1 MVDYIP
7 VGAPMSDLAEIPHR
21 FSIEDNTESTSKCLT
36 LINDVESVLSRQTE
50 SGLSL
55 DDPGKKEER
64 QSSPPFMNFSS
75 NTLVGNHTGVRAN
88 PPQYNLSIMNLR
100 LYGSS
105 LPIQQNDKFL
115 TSSSSETTFRGS
127 SRPLVCAPPDPTELL
142 TTNRTRRKLSAT
154 RRIPLHPVHRITT
167 EAHRTICGP
176 ADATTHERRY
186 FAQPVRHREFSH
198 NSLAAMQ
205 PHNTTQTDL
214 HRRWSYFVED
224 PARQINPS
232 LEEDLWTVG
241 SASDADGSIPS
252 PSSRTRTQN
261 SLNYVTGKS
270 SPLYSF
276 AHLNNA
282 AAESWNRNRS
292 QFMQPSE
299 SPVQLKT
306 PNSFAKPMGSSST
319 LAATRH
325 PFPRAEHY
333 NICSTYNSSEEKLSA
348 KSKTVRWAGK
358 PAGFQSANTS
368 RMDSPSKFTNIHS
381 LTPFGYR
388 ESSVSSSLSQIMM
401 NRSTPHSEYDPGLDT
416 TEYGIDMGDY
426 WSIHPNGSSLGN
438 RVGQPVEEQAHS
450 VTVDRHPRDDSQAAS
465 PCVPQK
471 GDRGQTK
478 TLKRQDSETKRQT
491 KMLRTQGRCFPLDS
505 STVQSPVCKEY
516 QPSELT
522 ENSPETESLI
532 QALELL
538 CASVEE
544 NNRSYELE
552 LRELDPLMMLRR
564 RFLGSTTSD
573 NSQHRTSLL
582 NSRTVRTRGQRH
594 DQLRRAAGHRRSE
607 DSGQNRTDKVAVE
620 VRVVFLKIGEI
631 DTLKELYYADAFIQA
646 KWREPKLDGRVTEEL
661 TITELE
667 QYWNPLLFIDN
678 ILSETKETQWLV
690 AQENDAGEVFLVERR
705 RIKGVFL
712 ETLELNDFPLDVQ
725 DLTITV
731 TTERPDTE
739 VDIIPDQNEM
749 SAINIQ
755 TFVDQQE
762 WKLHEHVEITK
773 RIIKQEY
780 SSSMKSHPCL
790 SVTCR
795 AARRPGYFYWNVFLI
810 MFMISGLSFA
820 TFAVSPDKAELR
832 LRLSFT
838 LILTS
843 VTFKYV
849 ITQSL
854 PKISYLTY
862 MDKYV
867 LMSLA
872 ILCIISIWHA
882 VVTLLDPQ
890 HIAIRNGQSGELS
903 DTFDFT
909 TPKIP
914 TQFADNTSRGTLGNS
929 KWKAADPFRNTTGI
943 NGDNSTEDFAW
954 NNTIVAATVLEPECT
969 PTNLMACKEWKEVQ
983 KVEQHVFTSF
993 VIIYIIAH
1001 AIFIFWLYFDASRR
1015 RREMRQKDRDY
1026 RKRKRK
1032 MVGRTTHE

>member
-1 MVDYIP
+1 MQ
-7 VGAPMSDLAEIPHR
+7 
-21 FSIEDNTESTSKCLT
+21 TS
-36 LINDVESVLSRQTE
+36 E
-50 SGLSL
+50 
-55 DDPGKKEER
+55 P
-64 QSSPPFMNFSS
+64 
-75 NTLVGNHTGVRAN
+75 
-88 PPQYNLSIMNLR
+88 
-100 LYGSS
+100 
-105 LPIQQNDKFL
+105 PIQFK
-115 TSSSSETTFRGS
+115 T
-127 SRPLVCAPPDPTELL
+127 
-142 TTNRTRRKLSAT
+142 
-154 RRIPLHPVHRITT
+154 
-167 EAHRTICGP
+167 
-176 ADATTHERRY
+176 
-186 FAQPVRHREFSH
+186 
-198 NSLAAMQ
+198 
-205 PHNTTQTDL
+205 
-214 HRRWSYFVED
+214 
-224 PARQINPS
+224 
-232 LEEDLWTVG
+232 
-241 SASDADGSIPS
+241 
-252 PSSRTRTQN
+252 PSSF
-261 SLNYVTGKS
+261 V
-270 SPLYSF
+270 
-276 AHLNNA
+276 
-282 AAESWNRNRS
+282 
-292 QFMQPSE
+292 
-299 SPVQLKT
+299 
-306 PNSFAKPMGSSST
+306 KPMGSSST
-319 LAATRH
+319 LVTTRH
-325 PFPRAEHY
+325 PFSRAEQY
-333 NICSTYNSSEEKLSA
+333 NICSTQNSSEEKLSA
-348 KSKTVRWAGK
+348 KPKTVRWARK

-368 RMDSPSKFTNIHS
+368 RMDSSSKWNDIHP
-381 LTPFGYR
+381 LCPVGYR
-388 ESSVSSSLSQIMM
+388 DSNVSPSVSQITMS
-401 NRSTPHSEYDPGLDT
+401 RSTPHSEYDPGLGT
-416 TEYGIDMGDY
+416 TEYGTDMGDY
-426 WSIHPNGSSLGN
+426 WSIHPNGSVLGN
-438 RVGQPVEEQAHS
+438 WVGQPVEEQAHS
-450 VTVDRHPRDDSQAAS
+450 VSVDRHPKYDSQAAS
-465 PCVPQK
+465 PRIPQK
-471 GDRGQTK
+471 DNRKQTK
-478 TLKRQDSETKRQT
+478 TLKKQDSKTKQQT
-491 KMLRTQGRCFPLDS
+491 KMLRTQGRCFTLDS
-505 STVQSPVCKEY
+505 STVKSPLCKEY
-516 QPSELT
+516 QPSEHII

-538 CASVEE
+538 CVSVEE

-552 LRELDPLMMLRR
+552 LRELDPSMTLRR
-564 RFLGSTTSD
+564 RFLGGTISD

-582 NSRTVRTRGQRH
+582 TSRTVRTGGQRH

-690 AQENDAGEVFLVERR
+690 AQENEAGEVCLVERR

-914 TQFADNTSRGTLGNS
+914 TQFAHN
-929 KWKAADPFRNTTGI
+929 
-943 NGDNSTEDFAW
+943 
-954 NNTIVAATVLEPECT
+954 
-969 PTNLMACKEWKEVQ
+969 
-983 KVEQHVFTSF
+983 
-993 VIIYIIAH
+993 
-1001 AIFIFWLYFDASRR
+1001 ASR
-1015 RREMRQKDRDY
+1015 
-1026 RKRKRK
+1026 
-1032 MVGRTTHE
+1032 

>member
-1 MVDYIP
+1 MY
-7 VGAPMSDLAEIPHR
+7 
-21 FSIEDNTESTSKCLT
+21 
-36 LINDVESVLSRQTE
+36 
-50 SGLSL
+50 
-55 DDPGKKEER
+55 
-64 QSSPPFMNFSS
+64 
-75 NTLVGNHTGVRAN
+75 
-88 PPQYNLSIMNLR
+88 LR
-100 LYGSS
+100 LSG
-105 LPIQQNDKFL
+105 
-115 TSSSSETTFRGS
+115 R
-127 SRPLVCAPPDPTELL
+127 
-142 TTNRTRRKLSAT
+142 
-154 RRIPLHPVHRITT
+154 
-167 EAHRTICGP
+167 
-176 ADATTHERRY
+176 
-186 FAQPVRHREFSH
+186 
-198 NSLAAMQ
+198 
-205 PHNTTQTDL
+205 
-214 HRRWSYFVED
+214 
-224 PARQINPS
+224 
-232 LEEDLWTVG
+232 
-241 SASDADGSIPS
+241 
-252 PSSRTRTQN
+252 
-261 SLNYVTGKS
+261 
-270 SPLYSF
+270 
-276 AHLNNA
+276 
-282 AAESWNRNRS
+282 
-292 QFMQPSE
+292 
-299 SPVQLKT
+299 
-306 PNSFAKPMGSSST
+306 
-319 LAATRH
+319 
-325 PFPRAEHY
+325 
-333 NICSTYNSSEEKLSA
+333 
-348 KSKTVRWAGK
+348 
-358 PAGFQSANTS
+358 TS
-368 RMDSPSKFTNIHS
+368 RMDSSSKWNNIHPQY
-381 LTPFGYR
+381 PFGYG
-388 ESSVSSSLSQIMM
+388 ESNVSSSLSQLKMS
-401 NRSTPHSEYDPGLDT
+401 RSTPHSEYDPGLGT
-416 TEYGIDMGDY
+416 TEYGTDMGDY
-426 WSIHPNGSSLGN
+426 WSIYPNGSVLGKC
-438 RVGQPVEEQAHS
+438 VGRPVEEQTQS
-450 VTVDRHPRDDSQAAS
+450 VSINKHPKNDLPAAS
-465 PCVPQK
+465 PRIPQK
-471 GDRGQTK
+471 GDRRQTR
-478 TLKRQDSETKRQT
+478 TLKKQYPDTNQQT
-491 KMLRTQGRCFPLDS
+491 KMLRMQGRCFTPDS
-505 STVQSPVCKEY
+505 STVQPPLCKEY
-516 QPSELT
+516 QPSELIF

-538 CASVEE
+538 CVSVEE

-552 LRELDPLMMLRR
+552 LRELDPSLTLRR
-564 RFLGSTTSD
+564 RFLGSTISD

-582 NSRTVRTRGQRH
+582 TGRTVRTRGQRH

-690 AQENDAGEVFLVERR
+690 AQENDAGEVYLVERR

-914 TQFADNTSRGTLGNS
+914 TQFAHNASRGNLSNS
-929 KWKAADPFRNTTGI
+929 KWKGADTFRNTTDM
-943 NGDNSTEDFAW
+943 NGNSSTEDFAW
-954 NNTIVAATVLEPECT
+954 NNTIVTGTVLEPECT

-1026 RKRKRK
+1026 R
-1032 MVGRTTHE
+1032 